1 MKKKLGSAGL
11 VALAAL
17 VAAAALAM
25 AGGSGVSIA
34 EVVDSAS
41 TYANQQVTLVG
52 TVDPGPL
59 AYRGESLYTLRQAG
73 RAISVLGRAPAPAA
87 GAKLSVTGQVAL
99 RPPDEEF
106 SFPPILLETQRTP
119 LP

>member
-1 MKKKLGSAGL
+1 MKKKLGIAGL
-11 VALAAL
+11 VALTAL
-17 VAAAALAM
+17 VAAVALAT
-25 AGGSGVSIA
+25 AGSVSIGQ
-34 EVVDSAS
+34 VVDSAS

-59 AYRGESLYTLRQAG
+59 VYRGESLYTLRQAG

-106 SFPPILLETQRTP
+106 SFPPILLETQRTS